1 MSKAQKTKAA
11 KEAKKKKEE
20 AKIAKEKYIEKMR
33 KKGAT
38 LPRGFIK
45 DTKANTWHNRS
56 VNLEILFV
64 LDSLSETLE

>member
-1 MSKAQKTKAA
+1 MSKAQKAKAA

-45 DTKANTWHNRS
+45 DTKANTGH
-56 VNLEILFV
+56 
-64 LDSLSETLE
+64 

>member
-1 MSKAQKTKAA
+1 LSKAQKAKAA

-20 AKIAKEKYIEKMR
+20 AKIEKEKYIEKMR

-45 DTKANTWHNRS
+45 DAKANTGH
-56 VNLEILFV
+56 
-64 LDSLSETLE
+64 